1 MFSCCPGSFSIL
13 FGSAAEGKDSSS
25 GVSTG
30 CQHGPTLGQQSPHS
44 RPGLSLGLL
53 PPLEKPGWLHVR
65 SRELAGEPLCQAG
78 MGPARRGCLAGIPF
92 LLRAGQ
98 PVGAGAVWD
107 VPASFQCSLIKVTAG
122 TAGPCCGR
130 SGVGSWA
137 VFALQVWMRT
147 AAFPE
152 VLRGHAGSGDS
163 SGLLPLHTRPS
174 TLFPLS
180 VSTQASQVLSKILG
194 PARAR
199 HLLQPP
205 TVRAGGEAAPPRA
218 IRVSGGQ
225 RHPLDAPFPH
235 LLLLPGAPCLSHL
248 VPGAAVLRGVQG
260 PGGHI
265 GSRWGS
271 KPSAAQWPKIEPG
284 TLRFLQQILPLE
296 A

>member
-1 MFSCCPGSFSIL
+1 M
-13 FGSAAEGKDSSS
+13 
-25 GVSTG
+25 
-30 CQHGPTLGQQSPHS
+30 
-44 RPGLSLGLL
+44 
-53 PPLEKPGWLHVR
+53 
-65 SRELAGEPLCQAG
+65 
-78 MGPARRGCLAGIPF
+78 
-92 LLRAGQ
+92 
-98 PVGAGAVWD
+98 
-107 VPASFQCSLIKVTAG
+107 PASFQCSLIKVTAG
-122 TAGPCCGR
+122 TAGPCCCR

-180 VSTQASQVLSKILG
+180 VSTQASQMLSKILG

-205 TVRAGGEAAPPRA
+205 TVSAGGEAAPPRA
-218 IRVSGGQ
+218 IRISGGQ

-235 LLLLPGAPCLSHL
+235 LLLLLLPGAPCLSHL
-248 VPGAAVLRGVQG
+248 VPGAAVLWGVQD
-260 PGGHI
+260 PRGHI

-271 KPSAAQWPKIEPG
+271 KPSAALWLKTEPG